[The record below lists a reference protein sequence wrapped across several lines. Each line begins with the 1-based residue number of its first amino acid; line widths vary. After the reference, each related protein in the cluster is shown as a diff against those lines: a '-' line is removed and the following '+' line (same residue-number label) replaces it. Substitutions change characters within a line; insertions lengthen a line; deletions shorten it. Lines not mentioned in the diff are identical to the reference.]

1 MNTEEFYQKLKYLNL
16 SINKFSKKYNMDID
30 SINQWNNT
38 TNSIPLHIDTLL
50 ISYEYTQ
57 KFQKLQREF
66 IEISNKKNWKFEPHH
81 QAMYDFVV
89 DTKRYT
95 EFKIN
100 DYDIIVR
107 VGNKN
112 FGFKHLILRH
122 YGNSSD
128 GEIKALDILKIGNII
143 KQDIRIPAKGTKK
156 IVFIQNK
163 NNTKYTIVLKKEKS
177 GKLLFNFFSDK

>member
-1 MNTEEFYQKLKYLNL
+1 LLRT
-16 SINKFSKKYNMDID
+16 IID
-30 SINQWNNT
+30 N
-38 TNSIPLHIDTLL
+38 IPLHIDKLL
-50 ISYEYTQ
+50 LSYEYTQ

-66 IEISNKKNWKFEPHH
+66 IEISNNKNWKFEPHH
-81 QAMYDFVV
+81 QAMYDFV
-89 DTKRYT
+89 TNTEKYT

-100 DYDIIVR
+100 DYEIIVKI
-107 VGNKN
+107 GNKD
-112 FGFKHLILRH
+112 FGFMHFILRH
-122 YGNSSD
+122 YGNGSD

-143 KQDIRIPAKGTKK
+143 KQDITIPAKGFKK